1 MQNLIG
7 WPVSG
12 RRHWRYKNRA
22 VRRVVT
28 ANTDTCQT
36 ALQIVQ
42 LIQPPISFTAIMDHP
57 ALVMAERAQPGVGRF
72 NTGCR
77 RLR

>member
-7 WPVSG
+7 WSVSG

-28 ANTDTCQT
+28 ANTDMCQT

-42 LIQPPISFTAIMDHP
+42 PIQPQYHSPP
-57 ALVMAERAQPGVGRF
+57 
-72 NTGCR
+72 
-77 RLR
+77 